1 MRRAAGCGTSQ
12 ARAGPWQ
19 ATRPRLMAVTYLD
32 GGVGSSSTG
41 GCVTAGPVRSASTFE
56 GAGSADTSP
65 PVARTLRVPSGPT
78 AAVPAGSGSSVQTP
92 GSVAGGVGRDAV
104 AAAGAAGPCVT
115 AGTCLPAGPC
125 CRARPAGGLVATG
138 LRAGESGNGATT
150 TAGGGPASGT
160 PARVKR
166 RTVAGRG
173 GGGSGTILAI
183 SRARASARAARAS
196 VIDCLAYTRS
206 ATRSATRAARGG
218 RAHAGGAAT
227 CSSMPAMQREQAL
240 AASRWAGVVRVI
252 VASFEGGRG
261 KYTASHPG
269 IVGREILCL
278 HYGSLRNLSGH
289 R

>member
-12 ARAGPWQ
+12 SRAGLGS
-19 ATRPRLMAVTYLD
+19 RLGRGSWPPLYFD

-78 AAVPAGSGSSVQTP
+78 TAVPAGSGSSVQTP

-104 AAAGAAGPCVT
+104 AAVGAAGPS
-115 AGTCLPAGPC
+115 LPAGPG
-125 CRARPAGGLVATG
+125 CRARPTGGLVATG
-138 LRAGESGNGATT
+138 LRVGESGNGATT

>member
-1 MRRAAGCGTSQ
+1 MNCGQSAGRPTSSRHRWAEKSRGVRRHSQ
-12 ARAGPWQ
+12 GRAGPWQ
-19 ATRPRLMAVTYLD
+19 PTRPRLMAVTHLA
-32 GGVGSSSTG
+32 GGVGSNSTG
-41 GCVTAGPVRSASTFE
+41 GCVTAGPVRSASAFE
-56 GAGSADTSP
+56 GAGSADASP

-78 AAVPAGSGSSVQTP
+78 TAVPAGSGSSVQTP
-92 GSVAGGVGRDAV
+92 GSGAGGVG
-104 AAAGAAGPCVT
+104 PS
-115 AGTCLPAGPC
+115 LPAGPG

-138 LRAGESGNGATT
+138 LRVGESGNGATT

-196 VIDCLAYTRS
+196 AIDCLAYTRS

-227 CSSMPAMQREQAL
+227 
-240 AASRWAGVVRVI
+240 
-252 VASFEGGRG
+252 
-261 KYTASHPG
+261 
-269 IVGREILCL
+269 
-278 HYGSLRNLSGH
+278 
-289 R
+289 